1 MKVSDIIE
9 QFLLDMLESDSDVTL
24 KRNELANHF
33 SCAPSQINYVIAT
46 RFTDQRGYM
55 VESQRGGGGYIRIK
69 KVNVGNNNYIMHVVN
84 AIGDGIS
91 FGSAAAMLSN
101 MVSDRIISQREQ
113 KIILAAVSDRII
125 PFNAPVKDAYRAK
138 VLKNM
143 LMSLEGV

>member
-33 SCAPSQINYVIAT
+33 SCAPSQINYVIST
-46 RFTDQRGYM
+46 RFTDQRGYV

-69 KVNVGNNNYIMHVVN
+69 KVNIGNNNYIMHVVN
-84 AIGDGIS
+84 AIGDEIS
-91 FGSAAAMLSN
+91 YSSAAALLSN
-101 MVSDRIISQREQ
+101 MAGDHIITPREQ
-113 KIILAAVSDRII
+113 NIILSAISDRII
-125 PFNAPVKDAYRAK
+125 PFNSPVKDNYRAK

-143 LMSLEGV
+143 LISLN